1 MNRRKLL
8 GLLGITGISMLGRN
22 SSINAGSG
30 EVARK
35 MISCVITP
43 QQTEGPYFVDER
55 LHRSDVR
62 SDPSD
67 GSVKD
72 GLPLALEMR
81 VFTVGNEGTDRCLPL
96 ANAIVDI
103 WHCDAQGIYSDV
115 EDRNFNTVGKK
126 FLRGYQVTDRNGSV
140 RFITIYPG
148 WYPGR
153 TVHIHFK
160 IRTEPGYTHG
170 SEFTSQLYFDD
181 AITDKVHAQS
191 PYAGYARKGSYQQ
204 RTRNEDDSI
213 YLKGGTQLM
222 LKLTEAEIGYATT
235 FDVGLKTEK
244 RDKR

>member
-8 GLLGITGISMLGRN
+8 GLLGITGISMLGRH
-22 SSINAGSG
+22 SSVSAMDKETS
-30 EVARK
+30 RK
-35 MISCVITP
+35 MISCVVTP

-55 LHRSDVR
+55 LHRSDIR

-67 GSVKD
+67 GSIKD

-81 VFTVGNEGTDRCLPL
+81 VFTVDNGGADRCLPL
-96 ANAIVDI
+96 SNALVDI
-103 WHCDAQGIYSDV
+103 WHCDAQGVYSDV
-115 EDRNFNTVGKK
+115 EDRNFNTVEKK
-126 FLRGYQVTDRNGSV
+126 FLRGYQVTDKNGSV

-160 IRTEPGYTHG
+160 IRTEPGYTRG

-181 AITDKVHAQS
+181 AITDKVHAQP

-213 YLKGGTQLM
+213 YLKGGRQLM
-222 LKLTEAEIGYATT
+222 LKLTEAEMGYATA
-235 FDVGLKTEK
+235 FDVGLEAGKTA
-244 RDKR
+244 

>member
-160 IRTEPGYTHG
+160 IRTEPGYTRG

-222 LKLTEAEIGYATT
+222 LKLTEAEVGYATT
-235 FDVGLKTEK
+235 FDVGLKTGK

>member
-8 GLLGITGISMLGRN
+8 GLLGITGISMLGRH
-22 SSINAGSG
+22 SCATAGG
-30 EVARK
+30 EEITRK
-35 MISCVITP
+35 MISCVVTP

-55 LHRSDVR
+55 LHRSDIR

-67 GSVKD
+67 GSIKD
-72 GLPLALEMR
+72 GLPLALEIR
-81 VFTVGNEGTDRCLPL
+81 VFTVGKDGADRCLPL
-96 ANAIVDI
+96 ANALVDI
-103 WHCDAQGIYSDV
+103 WHCDAQGVYSDV

-126 FLRGYQVTDRNGSV
+126 FLRGYQVTDKNGSV

-160 IRTEPGYTHG
+160 IRTKPGYTRG

-181 AITDKVHAQS
+181 AITDKVHAHP
-191 PYAGYARKGSYQQ
+191 PYAGYATKGSYQQ

-213 YLKGGTQLM
+213 YLKGGRQLM
-222 LKLTEAEIGYATT
+222 LKLTEAEVGYATT
-235 FDVGLKTEK
+235 FDVGLEAEK

>member
-8 GLLGITGISMLGRN
+8 GLLGITGISMAGRH

-30 EVARK
+30 EVPRK
-35 MISCVITP
+35 MIACVVTP

-115 EDRNFNTVGKK
+115 EDRNFNTMGKK
-126 FLRGYQVTDRNGSV
+126 FLRGYQVTNRNGSV

-160 IRTEPGYTHG
+160 IRADPGYARG
-170 SEFTSQLYFDD
+170 REFTSQLYFDD
-181 AITDKVHAQS
+181 AITDKVHAQL
-191 PYAGYARKGSYQQ
+191 PYARYARKGSYQQ
-204 RTRNEDDSI
+204 RTRNEDDGI
-213 YLKGGTQLM
+213 YLKGGRQLM
-222 LKLTEAEIGYATT
+222 LKLTEAEVGYATA
-235 FDVGLKTEK
+235 FDVGLEAEK
-244 RDKR
+244 RD

>member
-8 GLLGITGISMLGRN
+8 GLLGITGISMAARH
-22 SSINAGSG
+22 SSINAGTR
-30 EVARK
+30 EVTRK
-35 MISCVITP
+35 MISCVVTP

-55 LHRSDVR
+55 LNRSDIR

-72 GLPLALEMR
+72 GLPLALEMC
-81 VFTVGNEGTDRCLPL
+81 VFTVGSEGTDRCLPL

-115 EDRNFNTVGKK
+115 EDRNFNTMGKK

-148 WYPGR
+148 WYPSR

-160 IRTEPGYTHG
+160 IRTDPKTLQSH
-170 SEFTSQLYFDD
+170 EFTSQLYFDD
-181 AITDKVHAQS
+181 SVTDRVHEQPA
-191 PYAGYARKGSYQQ
+191 YAKKTPESR
-204 RTRNEDDSI
+204 RTRNEEDGI
-213 YLKGGTQLM
+213 FRKGGSQLM
-222 LKLTEAEIGYATT
+222 LKLSRTDQGYAAT
-235 FDVGLKTEK
+235 FDVGLEMG
-244 RDKR
+244 

>member
-8 GLLGITGISMLGRN
+8 GLLGITGISMAGRH

-30 EVARK
+30 EIARK

-160 IRTEPGYTHG
+160 IRTEPGYMHG

-204 RTRNEDDSI
+204 RTRNEDDRI

-222 LKLTEAEIGYATT
+222 LKLTEAEVGYATT
-235 FDVGLKTEK
+235 FDVGLKTGK